1 MRDRVTMV
9 SVELVFAYLAVMLV
23 FATIIGLCFLACSC
37 HVPLGKCV
45 GCVCDET
52 RRCCRK
58 QIKAHT
64 EPETAAQQRLKRE
77 KEAPA
82 LAKDEPPCAG
92 CLRGVPWVLTCG
104 YCCGAYGDAFTTDRQ
119 LAESAEEGKK
129 PSVVVAQPVFF
140 AEGEPTS
147 KAVGAERATTATMP
161 LLTVC

>member
-1 MRDRVTMV
+1 MV

-58 QIKAHT
+58 QIKART
-64 EPETAAQQRLKRE
+64 EPET
-77 KEAPA
+77 PA